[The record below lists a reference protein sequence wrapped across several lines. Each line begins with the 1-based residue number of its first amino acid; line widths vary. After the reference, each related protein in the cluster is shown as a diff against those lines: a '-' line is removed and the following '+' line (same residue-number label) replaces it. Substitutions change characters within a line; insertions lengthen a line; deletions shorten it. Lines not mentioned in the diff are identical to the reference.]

1 MAFRGNNVFV
11 REQAQK
17 RLVEIG
23 ELFACAEIVDQ
34 HRVVKARRQHL
45 RELSVAR
52 QIAKIGIGRG
62 IAGNNLLRQF
72 ARTYCGQHVPVS
84 PKRVEAHIE
93 LKFT

>member
-1 MAFRGNNVFV
+1 MAATFQDNGFALARTGNKGPHALMAFRGNNVFV

-34 HRVVKARRQHL
+34 HRIVKACRQHL

-62 IAGNNLLRQF
+62 IAGNNLLR
-72 ARTYCGQHVPVS
+72 
-84 PKRVEAHIE
+84 
-93 LKFT
+93 